1 MTVMTVSLRYH
12 FFVLVACALTLFTIF
27 IFPVNAETFVV
38 VDTDGSIEDY
48 AALTALSK
56 INAATARAVR
66 IISVHNT
73 GWSYASG
80 ASSIVKRFCSLTSLP
95 NAKVTIGALQTSD
108 EKKAVSLTTS
118 SGLSS
123 AASSCVSSQG
133 FPSTPFDA
141 ALRNMT
147 ISRSEVTAAFTTGNK
162 ALLST
167 LPSRSSVS
175 FSDTTTYTELTALV
189 SSCKLDQDKI
199 IYIQLGTAST
209 LAEIAE
215 EWELLTPSVLQRF
228 FSITELH
235 ILEKG
240 HAGGVDKSGMRT
252 VLSDLAPRFSKYPV
266 HVYLPSFFNSN
277 LRFSSEEWTTFERS
291 ASSSSSVAVA
301 WVFSA
306 WEAKRRLFI
315 SHGQIGESNFYEQS
329 YPASTLVA
337 LCAIHTSYH
346 DSLCPAYAG
355 SAEKL
360 ILQDSTSSDFPQESS
375 PGTFIL
381 HENISGDNVTYPYSY
396 FSPSYLRPSGSAGTT
411 NPDSSTNS
419 STATDEKLHF
429 RMYSS
434 SITPP
439 EVIPSGGN
447 FRNSLSTSFWMTWYL
462 LL

>member
-1 MTVMTVSLRYH
+1 MTVMFVSLRFH
-12 FFVLVACALTLFTIF
+12 FFVLLACLLTLFALF
-27 IFPVNAETFVV
+27 NFPVNAETFIVL
-38 VDTDGSIEDY
+38 DTDGSIEDY
-48 AALTALSK
+48 AALTALSRL
-56 INAATARAVR
+56 NTATARAVR

-73 GWSYASG
+73 GWSFASG
-80 ASSIVKRFCSLTSLP
+80 ASSMVNRFRSLTSLP

-108 EKKAVSLTTS
+108 EKKAVSSTTS

-141 ALRNMT
+141 AQRNMT
-147 ISRSEVTAAFTTGNK
+147 ISRSEVTAAFTTGDK

-175 FSDTTTYTELTALV
+175 FSDTTTYAELTALV
-189 SSCKLDQDKI
+189 SSCDLNQDKI
-199 IYIQLGTAST
+199 VYIQLGTAST

-228 FSITELH
+228 LSITELH
-235 ILEKG
+235 ILDKG

-252 VLSDLAPRFSKYPV
+252 ILSDLAPRFAKYPV

-277 LRFSSEEWTTFERS
+277 LRFSSEEWSTFERS
-291 ASSSSSVAVA
+291 AGSSSSIAVA

-306 WEAKRRLFI
+306 WEAKRRLFL
-315 SHGQIGESNFYEQS
+315 SHGQTGESDFYEQS

-346 DSLCPAYAG
+346 DTLCPAYAG

-360 ILQDSTSSDFPQESS
+360 TLQESESSEYPHES
-375 PGTFIL
+375 PDTFTL
-381 HENISGDNVTYPYSY
+381 HEKISGDNVTYPYSY
-396 FSPSYLRPSGSAGTT
+396 FSPFYSLPSGNADSA
-411 NPDSSTNS
+411 NSDSSNNS
-419 STATDEKLHF
+419 NTTTTEKLHF

-439 EVIPSGGN
+439 DTIPSGTTI
-447 FRNSLSTSFWMTWYL
+447 RNSLSTSFWVTWYL